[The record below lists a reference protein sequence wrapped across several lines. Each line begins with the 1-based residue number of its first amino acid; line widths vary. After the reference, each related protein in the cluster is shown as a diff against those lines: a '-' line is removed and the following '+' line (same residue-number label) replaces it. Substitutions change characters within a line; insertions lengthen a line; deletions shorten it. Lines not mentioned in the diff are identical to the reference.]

1 VTIFAKELAAERH
14 RTLLAEAEVERTARA
29 LRRSTDTTGVPRAGG
44 TGAWRSGVFAAQRLR
59 SGLLTAWLTARQA
72 PTADT
77 AIADAAIADAVEG
90 GSVRWPCIQ
99 AIDPVMLPDGSAV
112 VIRPVE
118 PTDAPL
124 LVDGFAR
131 MSPQSRRWRFL
142 AVKNHLSDADLRL
155 LTDLDHHDRE
165 ALGALDTA
173 TGQGVG
179 VARYARLAGDS
190 QAADVAVT
198 VVDSWQRRGVATA
211 LLARLSVRA
220 REAGIHS
227 FTAQVSADNEPMIE
241 LLRTHKAGV
250 ELTQLDGD
258 VAEYHIALTPFVSSR
273 PIRASLARGLAPCA

>member
-29 LRRSTDTTGVPRAGG
+29 LRRSTDTTGVARAGG
-44 TGAWRSGVFAAQRLR
+44 NGAWRSGVLAAERLR
-59 SGLLTAWLTARQA
+59 AGLLTAWLTARHA
-72 PTADT
+72 PT
-77 AIADAAIADAVEG
+77 ADAAIADAVEG

-99 AIDPVMLPDGSAV
+99 AIDPVLLPDGSAV
-112 VIRPVE
+112 VIRPVQ
-118 PTDAPL
+118 PTDGPL
-124 LVDGFAR
+124 LVDGFTR

-179 VARYARLAGDS
+179 VARYARLAADS

-250 ELTQLDGD
+250 ELTQLDRD